1 MKTVSNNEQS
11 SLSPPDPVSLPAV
24 NPIVGDDQQGGAVRQ
39 LGLLAV
45 IDHVAVEHV
54 HMALSQISY
63 RDINFT
69 HD

>member
-39 LGLLAV
+39 LGLLAA

-54 HMALSQISY
+54 HMALSQLSS